1 MKPIRTQWFPLLSAT
16 TMLLSATTTTVR
28 AADAVNDLLKQGDAR
43 DKSFDT
49 KHALQFYETAE
60 KLQPD
65 NATLQVRISRDYRY
79 LLTDAPA
86 KEEKIRLGRI
96 ALAHAEKAAELGPN
110 DPDAQLAVGITY
122 GKLLPYLPTKEQVE
136 VTPRIKA
143 SVDRTLALNPRSD
156 TAWHILGRW
165 NRVLADV
172 NSVKRALAGVV
183 YGKLPKGS
191 NEEAA
196 RCLEKA
202 VSINPNRL
210 MHYIELGRVYAQ
222 MGRKDEARRCINKGL
237 AMPDTEKDDSETKE
251 RGRETLKLVN

>member
-1 MKPIRTQWFPLLSAT
+1 
-16 TMLLSATTTTVR
+16 MLLSATTPIVR
-28 AADAVNDLLKQGDAR
+28 AADAVGDLLKQGDTF
-43 DKSFDT
+43 DKKFDP
-49 KHALQFYETAE
+49 KHALGLYEAAE

-65 NATLQVRISRDYRY
+65 NAAVQIRISREYRY
-79 LLTDAPA
+79 LLGDASSN
-86 KEEKIRLGRI
+86 EEKIRLGRI
-96 ALAHAEKAAELGPN
+96 ALVHAEKAAALAPD
-110 DPDAQLAVGITY
+110 DPEAQIAVGITY
-122 GKLLPYLPTKEQVE
+122 GKMLPYLPTKEQVAA
-136 VTPRIKA
+136 TPKIKA
-143 SVDRTLALNPRSD
+143 SVDRTLTLNPRSD

-202 VSINPNRL
+202 VAINPTRL

-222 MGRKDEARRCINKGL
+222 MGRKDDARRCINKGL
-237 AMPDTEKDDSETKE
+237 AMPDAEKDDPETKA
-251 RGRETLKLVN
+251 RGREALKTVE

>member
-1 MKPIRTQWFPLLSAT
+1 
-16 TMLLSATTTTVR
+16 MLLSATAPIVR
-28 AADAVNDLLKQGDAR
+28 AADAVNDLLKQGDTY
-43 DKSFDT
+43 DKKFDPT
-49 KHALQFYETAE
+49 VALQFYESAE

-65 NATLQVRISRDYRY
+65 NATVQVRISREYRY
-79 LLTDAPA
+79 LLSDASA
-86 KEEKIRLGRI
+86 KAEKIRLGRL
-96 ALAHAEKAAELGPN
+96 ALAHAEKAAALAPN
-110 DPDAQLAVGITY
+110 DPEAQIAVGITY
-122 GKLLPYLPTKEQVE
+122 GKMLPYLPSKEQVE
-136 VTPRIKA
+136 ATPRIKA

-172 NSVKRALAGVV
+172 SSVKRALAGVV

-202 VSINPNRL
+202 VAINPNRL

-222 MGRKDEARRCINKGL
+222 MGRKDDARRCINKGL
-237 AMPDTEKDDSETKE
+237 EMPNEEKDDPETKA
-251 RGRETLKLVN
+251 RGRETLKTVN

>member
-1 MKPIRTQWFPLLSAT
+1 MKSFRTFSIPVYAATTLLLSSTAPR
-16 TMLLSATTTTVR
+16 VR
-28 AADAVNDLLKQGDAR
+28 AAEVVSDLVKQGDGL
-43 DKSFDT
+43 DKKFDAT
-49 KHALQFYETAE
+49 RALQFYESAE
-60 KLQPD
+60 KIQPD
-65 NATLQVRISRDYRY
+65 SADLQVRISRDYRY
-79 LLTDAPA
+79 LLADASS

-96 ALAHAEKAAELGPN
+96 ALIHAEKAATLAPN
-110 DPDAQLAVGITY
+110 DPEAQIAVGITY
-122 GKLLPYLPTKEQVE
+122 GKMLPYLPSKEQVQ

-143 SVDRTLALNPRSD
+143 SVDRTLALDPRSD

-172 NSVKRALAGVV
+172 SSVKRALAGVV
-183 YGKLPKGS
+183 YGNLPKGS

-202 VSINPNRL
+202 VAINPNRL

-237 AMPDTEKDDSETKE
+237 SMPSEEKDDAEAKA
-251 RGRETLKLVN
+251 RGREALKTVL